1 MALKAGESVGGYEVI
16 GPLGTGGMAS
26 VYQVRHAV
34 LGSDH
39 ALKILKPELV
49 AQAGVRT
56 RFLDEGRVQAQLR
69 HPGIVRVT
77 GIVSEPGVAGL
88 VMDLLE
94 GRSLEDEIHTEG
106 PLSLEVAA
114 GWMLQALDA
123 VGFAHER
130 GVVHRDL
137 KPSNL
142 FLVQEPGQ
150 RTLRV
155 LDFGIAKVAG
165 RGQTRAGGTLG
176 TYGFMAPEQLRDAA
190 DVDRRAD
197 LFALGAVLYEL
208 VCGVPAFVGETD
220 FELMQRV
227 NQGAYDA
234 DPLPRAVREVVRRA
248 LAVEREARFQSCE
261 ELARALRPL
270 ADRTSV
276 ELVDSWERAEV
287 DPGARPTFEL
297 PSTPVTMD
305 AEVEPVTVEPPPVE
319 VATVEPPPVEP
330 ATIEPTPVVA
340 VTDDPVGGQATSAPE
355 LPVLAQPGSLARSTR
370 QERDDILIRTA
381 GAAQLLTGVLNTF
394 FLWMLSCYGMPKLV
408 ASTFGLLGLP
418 GFFQTLSGCTAV
430 VGIGLLVVGP
440 LEILAGVRAQL
451 KGAEARL
458 AVQRTATLQIAALA
472 FGGIPSFF
480 VGLLTTVLLLIR
492 RPE

>member
-1 MALKAGESVGGYEVI
+1 MAWRPGEIVGGYEVV

-26 VYQVRHAV
+26 VYRVRHAV

-39 ALKILKPELV
+39 ALKILRPELV

-94 GRSLEDEIHTEG
+94 GASLEDELEATG
-106 PLSLEVAA
+106 PMATGEAV
-114 GWMLQALDA
+114 GWILQALDA
-123 VGFAHER
+123 VAFAHGR

-142 FLVQEPGQ
+142 FLVEEVER

-165 RGQTRAGGTLG
+165 RGQTSPGGTLG
-176 TYGFMAPEQLRDAA
+176 TYGFMAPEQLKDAS
-190 DVDRRAD
+190 DVDARAD

-208 VCGVPAFVGETD
+208 VCGEPAFDGATD

-227 NQGAYDA
+227 SRGSFAIER
-234 DPLPRAVREVVRRA
+234 LPAGLRPVLQRA
-248 LAVEREARFQSCE
+248 LAVDREQRFQSCE
-261 ELARALRPL
+261 DFARALRPFASDEAIAVVEAWDRVEDQVPTTL
-270 ADRTSV
+270 A
-276 ELVDSWERAEV
+276 
-287 DPGARPTFEL
+287 
-297 PSTPVTMD
+297 
-305 AEVEPVTVEPPPVE
+305 VEPVTPVGPPIRPRITVDVDAEPVPALPAVASAPPVL
-319 VATVEPPPVEP
+319 VRPEP
-330 ATIEPTPVVA
+330 
-340 VTDDPVGGQATSAPE
+340 
-355 LPVLAQPGSLARSTR
+355 L
-370 QERDDILIRTA
+370 ERRDERADILIRTA

-394 FLWMLSCYGMPKLV
+394 FLWMLSCYGVPKLV
-408 ASTFGLLGLP
+408 GASFGLMGLP

-430 VGIGLLVVGP
+430 VGLGLLVIGP
-440 LEILAGVRAQL
+440 LEILAGVRAQM
-451 KGAEARL
+451 KGAEARGV
-458 AVQRTATLQIAALA
+458 VQRTATLQIASLA
-472 FGGIPSFF
+472 FGGLPSFA
-480 VGLLTTVLLLIR
+480 VGLLTTILLLR
-492 RPE
+492 NPGEGEDPGEP